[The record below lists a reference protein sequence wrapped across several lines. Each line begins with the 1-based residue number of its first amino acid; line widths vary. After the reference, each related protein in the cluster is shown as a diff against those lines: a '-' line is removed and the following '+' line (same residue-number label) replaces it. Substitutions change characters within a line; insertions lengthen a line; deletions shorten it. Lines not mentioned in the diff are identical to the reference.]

1 MNAPPPP
8 PLRLFRFTATLVAVL
23 ATSAMTSSAA
33 EPPPQVLAPQTA
45 PFPLSES
52 ARRMTVPEGF
62 SVSLF
67 AGEPDVAQP
76 IAFCFDDRGRLW
88 VAECYAYPDWQKED
102 TEAKD
107 RRDRIVIF
115 EDTDGDGKFDK
126 RTVFADHLINLSGIE
141 IGFGGVWV
149 CSTPNLLFF
158 PDANGDDK
166 PDAAPTVLLNGFS
179 YQVKHNVFN
188 GLTWGPDGWLYGLH
202 GILATSAV
210 GPPNL
215 SPDDPKRTK
224 LTCSV
229 WKIHPVTK
237 KLEVV
242 CQGTTN
248 PFGLDFDDYGQGF
261 FTNCVISHLWQV
273 IPGAHYKRMYGED
286 FNPYTYSLMDSC
298 ADHLHWAGGSWTE
311 SRGGVGKHGEAG
323 GGHAHVGAMVYLGDN
338 WPDRYR
344 NTLFTCNL
352 HGLRVNNDTLEQ
364 TGSGYVARHAKDFLL
379 AHDQFFRGLAMK
391 YGPDGGVYLTDWSDT
406 GECHDYDDVK
416 RDTGR
421 IYKITYGQA
430 KPWRGDVTKLGDGE
444 LVKLQLHKN
453 DWFVRRARLELQRRA
468 VAKSLSPNATTGLVR
483 ILDQNPDA
491 TRRLRALWALHVTGG
506 LDQKKLLRL
515 MEADKVAFVRGW
527 CVQLALE
534 STPVDEELLRRLPE
548 QAKWDPSPVVRLYLA
563 SALQRLPVARRW
575 ELAEALAS
583 NGDNAADQNLPHMIW
598 YGIEPAVPTEPQRAL
613 SLLVSARVPLVREY
627 IARRLATTPKR
638 PPAEADATPAAEPTK
653 SAKSAMPTLAD
664 PAKTKKD
671 Q

>member
-1 MNAPPPP
+1 MNPPPP
-8 PLRLFRFTATLVAVL
+8 VYLLCVAAILTVSSVATAQQP
-23 ATSAMTSSAA
+23 AA
-33 EPPPQVLAPQTA
+33 PPPQTA

-62 SVSLF
+62 NVSLF

-102 TEAKD
+102 TEPKD

-141 IGFGGVWV
+141 IGMGGVWV
-149 CSTPNLLFF
+149 CSTPNLMFF
-158 PDANGDDK
+158 PNADGDDDK
-166 PDAAPTVLLNGFS
+166 PDGPPTVLLNGFS

-215 SPDDPKRTK
+215 PPDDPQRTK

-237 KLEVV
+237 EFEVV

-248 PFGLDFDDYGQGF
+248 PFGLDFDEYGQGF
-261 FTNCVISHLWQV
+261 FTNCVISHLWHV

-352 HGLRVNNDTLEQ
+352 HGLRVNNDTLERS
-364 TGSGYVARHAKDFLL
+364 GSGYVARHGKDFLF

-421 IYKITYGQA
+421 IYKITYGKP
-430 KPWRGDVTKLGDGE
+430 KPWRGDVSKLKDEE
-444 LVKLQLHKN
+444 LVQLQLHKN
-453 DWFVRRARLELQRRA
+453 EWFVRRARLQMQYRNELNKLRWDA
-468 VAKSLSPNATTGLVR
+468 HDLLEKIV
-483 ILDQNPDA
+483 DENPDV
-491 TRRLRALWALHVTGG
+491 TRRLRALWALGVLNEGHGSFT
-506 LDQKKLLRL
+506 LHTEKWTKDR
-515 MEADKVAFVRGW
+515 
-527 CVQLALE
+527 
-534 STPVDEELLRRLPE
+534 EELVRAWAVDHVGPREMVDLARTDR
-548 QAKWDPSPVVRLYLA
+548 SPVVRLRLA
-563 SALQRLPVARRW
+563 SRMQRLDLASRW
-575 ELAEALAS
+575 PIAEALAAQPE
-583 NGDNAADQNLPHMIW
+583 NANDANLPLMIW
-598 YGIEPAVPTEPQRAL
+598 YGIEPAIMEDRERAL
-613 SLLVSARVPLVREY
+613 SLLMKAKIPLVREY

-638 PPAEADATPAAEPTK
+638 PPAEAGATPAAEP
-653 SAKSAMPTLAD
+653 AKSSKPAEPTLAD
-664 PAKTKKD
+664 PAKTKKGK
-671 Q
+671 